1 MSTRLTMPRH
11 SQRRPCARPRTNVGG
26 SAQTS
31 DVATRAT
38 APERLTPAD
47 HVPERV
53 YVVDHL
59 LGLGAEGPFMEF
71 RPRDDATGARFLLVY
86 TSRGQIPE
94 GNDRRDAESV
104 PLALLA
110 MVLEP
115 DVRLIVDPGSR
126 GQVVLPQQL
135 RQLAGL
141 ELLPTAPDQ

>member
-1 MSTRLTMPRH
+1 MSTRLTMPHH
-11 SQRRPCARPRTNVGG
+11 SQRQPSAPRANVGG

-31 DVATRAT
+31 DVATGAASPDT
-38 APERLTPAD
+38 LTPAD

-86 TSRGQIPE
+86 TSRNEIPA
-94 GNDRRDAESV
+94 GPARRDAESV

-126 GQVVLPQQL
+126 GQVVLPHQL
-135 RQLAGL
+135 RRLAGL